1 VAFTKAALSAGVSND
16 TPRIVTPFCANAPAS
31 SRKLRP
37 SAVQPGVIAFGKNH
51 STYVLPARS
60 CDDTLAPLWSVSV
73 QAGNGSPVLS
83 SAAAS
88 AAGPW
93 AGSRTGVSSRESKG
107 RILHAPGQGGKPP

>member
-16 TPRIVTPFCANAPAS
+16 TTRIVTPLCSNAPAW

-51 STYVLPARS
+51 NTYVLPARS

-93 AGSRTGVSSRESKG
+93 ARGRARIRSRERLG
-107 RILHAPGQGGKPP
+107 RFLRWPAHGQKPP